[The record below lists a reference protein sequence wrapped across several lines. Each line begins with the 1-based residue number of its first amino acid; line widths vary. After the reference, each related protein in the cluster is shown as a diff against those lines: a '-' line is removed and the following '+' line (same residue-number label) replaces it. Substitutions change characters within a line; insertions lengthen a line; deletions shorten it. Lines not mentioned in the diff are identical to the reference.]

1 MLALIKD
8 AVRIRLYSDVPF
20 GALLSGGVDSSLVV
34 ALMSQLMDRPVDTF
48 TVGFCDKQLD
58 ESQDARELAAHFGTR
73 HHSLIAE
80 SHSVPDLVRKL
91 ATHFGEPFADSSAIP
106 TYLVSEMAR
115 KHVTMALSGDGGDE
129 VFGGYTSY
137 RYHASAAVYR
147 QVPPFIRGAMRA
159 GVRTLNGA
167 AGDWGRRVRRFVD
180 ESELPVELAWCH
192 SRAIFNDVDL
202 ENLYTPD
209 FARKVAPEQRGFR
222 MGDSFRH
229 FSAGVRQE
237 EVLNFV
243 DYETYLPDDILV
255 KTDRMSMANSLELRA
270 PLLDFRIAEF
280 AAGLPPQWKWTPWG
294 GKRILKQAAARV
306 LPKSVLTRRKRGF
319 VAPIGAWL
327 RGDLKPLFSDLL
339 RSAPRFIP
347 SGWIT
352 ANNCSN
358 ATRPERAA

>member
-1 MLALIKD
+1 MA
-8 AVRIRLYSDVPF
+8 P
-20 GALLSGGVDSSLVV
+20 
-34 ALMSQLMDRPVDTF
+34 P
-48 TVGFCDKQLD
+48 
-58 ESQDARELAAHFGTR
+58 
-73 HHSLIAE
+73 
-80 SHSVPDLVRKL
+80 
-91 ATHFGEPFADSSAIP
+91 AI
-106 TYLVSEMAR
+106 
-115 KHVTMALSGDGGDE
+115 
-129 VFGGYTSY
+129 
-137 RYHASAAVYR
+137 
-147 QVPPFIRGAMRA
+147 
-159 GVRTLNGA
+159 GA
-167 AGDWGRRVRRFVD
+167 AASEDWLI
-180 ESELPVELAWCH
+180 SAELPVELAWCH

-339 RSAPRFIP
+339 HSRSALHPIRLDYCEQLLERHAAGEGGLIERKL
-347 SGWIT
+347 WIIF
-352 ANNCSN
+352 CYLLWHEQFGS
-358 ATRPERAA
+358 